1 MTQPYQPQPAAGV
14 RVHAGDLSFLVTNF
28 VRTVP
33 GTTHAAVVS
42 ADGLLLAMNE
52 GFDRGAADQL
62 AAIASG
68 LTSLT
73 RGAARCFGQG
83 AVNQVMVEM
92 TQGFLFVMS
101 ISDGSILVTLTGGNA
116 DVGLVG
122 YEMARLVA
130 RAGQVLTPELR
141 RELQAALPL

>member
-1 MTQPYQPQPAAGV
+1 MSAV
-14 RVHAGDLSFLVTNF
+14 GDLNWLISQFSKAL
-28 VRTVP
+28 P
-33 GTTHAAVVS
+33 GMRYAAVVS

-52 GFDRGAADQL
+52 SLDRSSGDQL

-68 LTSLT
+68 MTSLT
-73 RGAARCFGQG
+73 RGAANCFGQG
-83 AVNQVMVEM
+83 AVRQVMIEM
-92 TQGFLFVMS
+92 SHGFLFVMS
-101 ISDGSILVTLTGGNA
+101 ISDGSILVTLTDDSA

-130 RAGQVLTPELR
+130 RAGALLTPELR

>member
-1 MTQPYQPQPAAGV
+1 MTSPTDLNWLVTQFARSVAGV
-14 RVHAGDLSFLVTNF
+14 RQ
-28 VRTVP
+28 
-33 GTTHAAVVS
+33 AAVLS
-42 ADGLLLAMNE
+42 ADGLLLAMSDGLE
-52 GFDRGAADQL
+52 RTAADQL

-73 RGAARCFGQG
+73 RGAARCFDHG

-92 TQGFLFVMS
+92 SDAFLFVMS
-101 ISDGSILVTLTGGNA
+101 ISDGSSLAVVTSATI
-116 DVGLVG
+116 DVGMVG
-122 YEMARLVA
+122 YEMARLVG

>member
-1 MTQPYQPQPAAGV
+1 MSAVT
-14 RVHAGDLSFLVTNF
+14 DLNWLISQFSRAL
-28 VRTVP
+28 P
-33 GTTHAAVVS
+33 GMRYAAVVS

-52 GFDRGAADQL
+52 SLDRSSGDQL

-68 LTSLT
+68 MTSLT
-73 RGAARCFGQG
+73 RGAANCFGQG
-83 AVNQVMVEM
+83 AVRQVMIEM
-92 TQGFLFVMS
+92 SHGFLFVMS
-101 ISDGSILVTLTGGNA
+101 ISDGSILVTLTDDTA

-130 RAGQVLTPELR
+130 RAGALLTPELR